1 MHRLL
6 ELRADVDARPEIS
19 PTLPGRMLVA
29 AKTLQHRFG
38 RKTLMSR
45 WMYHHSGQTPLMAAV
60 MTGQY
65 EGAAALIAAGARLDL
80 RNSRNWTVA
89 DFAQGRAVPR
99 FLLEAFEGDFEGC
112 QRITARALAGA
123 SVEL

>member
-6 ELRADVDARPEIS
+6 ELRADVDARPEFS

-29 AKTLQHRFG
+29 AKTLQHRLG
-38 RKTLMSR
+38 RKTLLSR
-45 WMYHHSGQTPLMAAV
+45 WTYHHSGQTPLMAAV

-65 EGAAALIAAGARLDL
+65 EGAATLIAAGARLDL
-80 RNSRNWTVA
+80 CNSRTWTVA
-89 DFAQGRAVPR
+89 DFAQGRSVPR
-99 FLLEAFEGDFEGC
+99 FLLEAFEGQLESC
-112 QRITARALAGA
+112 QRVAARALYGA